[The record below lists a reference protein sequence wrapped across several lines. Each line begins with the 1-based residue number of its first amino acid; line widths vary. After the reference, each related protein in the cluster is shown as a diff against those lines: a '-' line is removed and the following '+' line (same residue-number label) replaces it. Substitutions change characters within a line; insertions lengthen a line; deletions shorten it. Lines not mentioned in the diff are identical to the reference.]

1 MEIDR
6 VDIGDDILI
15 KGKII
20 DIEHNVQDS
29 AIKVEVT
36 GFLDGNETHN
46 LKPFSKS
53 VIFWIHRPNR

>member
-20 DIEHNVQDS
+20 EIENNVKDR
-29 AIKVEVT
+29 AYKVEVT
-36 GFLDGNETHN
+36 GFLERDEIRN
-46 LKPFSKS
+46 LKPFSQS
-53 VIFWIHRPNR
+53 VIFWIHRPNK